1 MLLTRGEY
9 TNLSEQANGSES
21 QAAAKDK
28 QEKDN
33 DDPAVASRGDAQA
46 LEGATRGEGLDDQPS
61 LAFFPADKTGY
72 TAKVSALWCLSGLT
86 QWCSRSKSCHCS
98 PF

>member
-9 TNLSEQANGSES
+9 TNLSDQVNGSES
-21 QAAAKDK
+21 QAPAKDK

-46 LEGATRGEGLDDQPS
+46 LEGASNGEGLDNQPS

-72 TAKVSALWCLSGLT
+72 IAKVSAVWCLSD
-86 QWCSRSKSCHCS
+86 
-98 PF
+98 

>member
-1 MLLTRGEY
+1 MIRGEY

-21 QAAAKDK
+21 QAPAKDK

-46 LEGATRGEGLDDQPS
+46 LEGASRGGGLDDQPS

-72 TAKVSALWCLSGLT
+72 IAKVSAPRCLFEL
-86 QWCSRSKSCHCS
+86 KE
-98 PF
+98 